1 MEDYKAIL
9 SPEHTYHVYNRGIGS
24 ELLFLSNE
32 NYRYFL
38 RKYDNYIA
46 PVADT
51 FCYCL
56 MPNHFH
62 FLIRIKEEKVL
73 KEFFKDK
80 IKNPDSS
87 IDLTGFQNLSGL
99 VSRQFSNFFNAY
111 SKAFNKQHHRSGN
124 LFSRPYKRKL
134 ISDETYLRKVIHY
147 IHFNPVMAG
156 IVDSLENWEYSSYE
170 SIISNK
176 KTKLQKKEVI
186 SYFDDLEN
194 FKFCHLYP
202 PELTGIE

>member
-1 MEDYKAIL
+1 MNDYKSIL
-9 SPEHTYHVYNRGIGS
+9 SPEYTYHIYNRVIGS
-24 ELLFLSNE
+24 GQLFLSKD

-38 RKYDNYIA
+38 RKYDDYITQ
-46 PVADT
+46 VADT

-62 FLIRIKEEKVL
+62 FLIRVKEEKVL

-80 IKNPDSS
+80 IGEVDSS

-111 SKAFNKQHHRSGN
+111 SKAFNKQQDRNGN

-147 IHFNPVMAG
+147 IHYNPVMAG
-156 IVDSLENWEYSSYE
+156 IVDRPENWEYCSYK
-170 SIISNK
+170 SIISRK
-176 KTKLQKKEVI
+176 KTKLQRQEVI

>member
-1 MEDYKAIL
+1 
-9 SPEHTYHVYNRGIGS
+9 
-24 ELLFLSNE
+24 
-32 NYRYFL
+32 
-38 RKYDNYIA
+38 
-46 PVADT
+46 
-51 FCYCL
+51 

-62 FLIRIKEEKVL
+62 FLIRVKEEKVL

-80 IKNPDSS
+80 IGEVDSS

-111 SKAFNKQHHRSGN
+111 SKAFNKQQNRNGN

-147 IHFNPVMAG
+147 IHYNPVMAG
-156 IVDSLENWEYSSYE
+156 IVDRPENWEYSSYK
-170 SIISNK
+170 SIISRK
-176 KTKLQKKEVI
+176 KTKLQRQEVI